1 MFNNN
6 YGTTVF
12 FLILK
17 KKFGHT
23 QLQKK
28 RWKWHI
34 VHIVYS
40 GIKMGNWSWISQLM
54 FLTRMLLPPPY
65 ETTFFPSEALNHKYH
80 QLVKGPAQEVCA
92 FFSLCS
98 VGSPTSLNPCG
109 LNLPSGWSGNTS
121 VLPSLRNNWASGLR
135 LATFMSRP
143 NVARIV
149 FSLPILL
156 IIIVHYYLNGIF
168 LSINEYPN

>member
-12 FLILK
+12 FFNFKKEIWAHTIAKKEMKMTHCSHSIFWHQNGKLK
-17 KKFGHT
+17 
-23 QLQKK
+23 L
-28 RWKWHI
+28 
-34 VHIVYS
+34 
-40 GIKMGNWSWISQLM
+40 N
-54 FLTRMLLPPPY
+54 LPAHVLDKDVASAALWDD
-65 ETTFFPSEALNHKYH
+65 FFSEALNHKYH

-168 LSINEYPN
+168 FIDQWVP